1 MEILKKIWHQW
12 KKFGQTMGDFI
23 ARVALTIFYFTI
35 LVPFGLVVHFFMDM
49 LDSKGPTASWI
60 KRTTG
65 DKTLDQAR
73 RQG

>member
-12 KKFGQTMGDFI
+12 KKFGLMMGDFV

-35 LVPFGLVVHFFMDM
+35 FVPFGVAVHFFMDM
-49 LDSKGPTASWI
+49 LDSKGRTASWI
-60 KRTTG
+60 TRTTG